1 MKLQC
6 NRERRGVEGS
16 RMYQRACSAHTSPST
31 HTHTHTHR
39 HTHSAL
45 LTMLCWWTSRGT
57 VSREVRLLPNVRL
70 KERREKKKSRRK
82 KKKAVGLRRRAGDGI
97 KHKPTHTNT
106 QSSGGMWCHF
116 THSAMSVNQFI
127 TFFFYQSLQAAVCV
141 ISVQS
146 AWIRIMLAFSFCSG
160 CSEREKQEGRREKKG
175 KGRKKKEHCCR
186 VVGWLWCSYFSS
198 QLQTK
203 GISSS

>member
-1 MKLQC
+1 M
-6 NRERRGVEGS
+6 
-16 RMYQRACSAHTSPST
+16 
-31 HTHTHTHR
+31 
-39 HTHSAL
+39 
-45 LTMLCWWTSRGT
+45 
-57 VSREVRLLPNVRL
+57 SREVRLLPNVRL
-70 KERREKKKSRRK
+70 KERKRK

-127 TFFFYQSLQAAVCV
+127 TFFFFYQSLQATVCV

-160 CSEREKQEGRREKKG
+160 CSEREKQEGRKREKRG
-175 KGRKKKEHCCR
+175 GKKKEHCCR
-186 VVGWLWCSYFSS
+186 LTVV
-198 QLQTK
+198 QLLFLPTAN
-203 GISSS
+203 